1 MSIGKGLTYRLEQK
15 VIDGTRFCDTPGLA
29 DVHQKKQAGVAIRE
43 SLNMGG
49 PHKILFFC
57 KMEGGRVN
65 LADKTTMKLVH
76 EAAKEIRRSF
86 GVIVNQV
93 SKGMLRKMRNDTEIE
108 AGFREYLF
116 EGIPETSH
124 LLFLPNL
131 DDLDA
136 EDDALVGLEEL
147 PGLSDFLDQ
156 VPTID
161 LTPNQVKYIRVEE
174 FDKIME
180 RLEKLA
186 NEVQKLKAEKEAEKR
201 KKGMLE

>member
-76 EAAKEIRRSF
+76 EAAKEIRSSF

-93 SKGMLRKMRNDTEIE
+93 SKGMLHFMPGNGLLRNS
-108 AGFREYLF
+108 FSPF
-116 EGIPETSH
+116 FS
-124 LLFLPNL
+124 
-131 DDLDA
+131 
-136 EDDALVGLEEL
+136 
-147 PGLSDFLDQ
+147 S
-156 VPTID
+156 
-161 LTPNQVKYIRVEE
+161 
-174 FDKIME
+174 
-180 RLEKLA
+180 
-186 NEVQKLKAEKEAEKR
+186 
-201 KKGMLE
+201 